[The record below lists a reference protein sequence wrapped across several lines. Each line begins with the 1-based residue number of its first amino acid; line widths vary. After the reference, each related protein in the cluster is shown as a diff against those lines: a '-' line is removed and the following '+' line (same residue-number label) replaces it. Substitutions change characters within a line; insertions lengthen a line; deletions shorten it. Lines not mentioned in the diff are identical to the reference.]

1 LLRRTLFPGL
11 PPPSKATGCCN
22 SQSPS
27 DPGLQA
33 VDPGICTHKKTG
45 DRIPEKRGSAR
56 VEMSWIT
63 ERQASSSGS
72 SRSILVGGAIALS
85 LAGCADAYIAAPSIH
100 PLRHGA
106 LSSSSLGHAPRRS
119 PAAGVSLLRSSS
131 QRPSSAG
138 DDTDGSDLL
147 APIWSA
153 SSKIPAKIAGAA
165 AVFSLFLGGSVSV
178 PPEAY
183 AAPSGEPIQV
193 IRRSRTHSCSA
204 CIPSRGF

>member
-1 LLRRTLFPGL
+1 M
-11 PPPSKATGCCN
+11 
-22 SQSPS
+22 
-27 DPGLQA
+27 
-33 VDPGICTHKKTG
+33 
-45 DRIPEKRGSAR
+45 R

-72 SRSILVGGAIALS
+72 SKSILVGGAIALS

-100 PLRHGA
+100 PLRHSA
-106 LSSSSLGHAPRRS
+106 LSSSSLGRAPRRS
-119 PAAGVSLLRSSS
+119 PAAGVSLLRSAS
-131 QRPSSAG
+131 QRPLSAG

-178 PPEAY
+178 PPEAH

-193 IRRSRTHSCSA
+193 MHRSRTPCCGA